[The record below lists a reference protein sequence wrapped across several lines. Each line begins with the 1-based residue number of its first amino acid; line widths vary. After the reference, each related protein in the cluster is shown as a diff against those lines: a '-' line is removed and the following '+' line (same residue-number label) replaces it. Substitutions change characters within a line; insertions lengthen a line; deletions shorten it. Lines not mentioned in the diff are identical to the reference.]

1 MRYGETVG
9 IVVASTHDPREI
21 GRCYEPG
28 CNVYVRKPVQYDAC
42 IEAVRR
48 LGFFL
53 QVVELSPGHR
63 LAPP

>member
-1 MRYGETVG
+1 VLA
-9 IVVASTHDPREI
+9 IVLAITDDPREI
-21 GRCYEPG
+21 RRCYEPG

-42 IEAVRR
+42 IEAVRG

-53 QVVELSPGHR
+53 QVVELPPGHR